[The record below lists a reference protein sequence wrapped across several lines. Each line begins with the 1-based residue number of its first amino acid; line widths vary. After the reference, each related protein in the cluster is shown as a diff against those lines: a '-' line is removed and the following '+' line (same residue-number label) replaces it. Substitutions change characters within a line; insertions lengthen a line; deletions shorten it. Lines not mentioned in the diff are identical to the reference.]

1 MIQAI
6 RDQYVIVAAV
16 VVVVGLAVMLWRT
29 RPGRGGGA

>member
-16 VVVVGLAVMLWRT
+16 VVVVGLIVMLWRT
-29 RPGRGGGA
+29 RPGRGGA